1 MNISG
6 NRTLAVLAVGLC
18 VASGMLVAQTGLKRP
33 GTLAAADAPISV
45 PAAITGLPSSA
56 RHCVSGDAANVH
68 AIGWFDVGTSYTIRF
83 DSDIEL
89 ATALGRYNLA
99 VPSVSTQYGTPEFNA
114 GANLAGTNA
123 LWVSGNG
130 QAGCYTYQ
138 VTIRPPS
145 TSVAPA
151 SSAPATEPAPVPPSP
166 FESQVVEPQAIAGF
180 ASSARHC
187 VSGSYVGNVHEIGR
201 IEANNR
207 VTITF
212 DSDFNPIA
220 GVGLIDPVARRQV
233 YYSDDNGGGSNQPR
247 LLFTAPHG
255 GTLALYVASTTNT
268 QGCYRYKVEIQ

>member
-1 MNISG
+1 MNKSVK
-6 NRTLAVLAVGLC
+6 RTLVVLAGALC
-18 VASGMLVAQTGLKRP
+18 VASGLLVAQAGLKRQ
-33 GTLAAADAPISV
+33 GTLPPADPPTSA
-45 PAAITGLPSSA
+45 PAAITGLASSA

-89 ATALGRYNLA
+89 VTALGRYNLA
-99 VPSVSTQYGTPEFNA
+99 VPSVSTNYGTPEFNA

-138 VTIRPPS
+138 VTIRPPTS
-145 TSVAPA
+145 SVAPA
-151 SSAPATEPAPVPPSP
+151 EASAERVTVQPATFEPPAA
-166 FESQVVEPQAIAGF
+166 EPQAIAGL

-187 VSGSYVGNVHEIGR
+187 VSGSYVGNVHDIGR

-220 GVGLIDPVARRQV
+220 GVGLIDPIARRQI

-247 LLFTAPHG
+247 ILFTAPHG
-255 GTLALYVASTTNT
+255 GTLALYVASVSNT

>member
-1 MNISG
+1 MNIFG
-6 NRTLAVLAVGLC
+6 KRTLVVLAGGVCL
-18 VASGMLVAQTGLKRP
+18 ASGMLAAQTGFKRP
-33 GTLAAADAPISV
+33 EALPPADAPASA

-99 VPSVSTQYGTPEFNA
+99 GQNVSTQYGTPEFNA

-145 TSVAPA
+145 TALA
-151 SSAPATEPAPVPPSP
+151 ASAPPGTEPAPVQPSP
-166 FESQVVEPQAIAGF
+166 FEPQVVQAQAITGL

-220 GVGLIDPVARRQV
+220 GVGLIEPVARRQV
-233 YYSDDNGGGSNQPR
+233 YYHDDNSGGSNQPR
-247 LLFTAPHG
+247 LVFTAPHG
-255 GTLALYVASTTNT
+255 GTLALYVASTTNI